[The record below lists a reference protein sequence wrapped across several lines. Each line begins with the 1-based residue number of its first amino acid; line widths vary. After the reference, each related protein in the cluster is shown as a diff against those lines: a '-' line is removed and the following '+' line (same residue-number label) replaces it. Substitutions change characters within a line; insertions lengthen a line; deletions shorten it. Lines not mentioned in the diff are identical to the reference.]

1 MVRLIDPYNATL
13 AFVGAAFWGFG
24 QGFTYA
30 CLFAKLPDVCEY
42 GEYIEHERHEGLTY
56 AGASFGMKLSAG
68 IGAVLASSVMQMG
81 GYINGAAVQSDSAMN
96 AILMATTVVPAV
108 LFGLA
113 VLSAIGYKLDAI

>member
-1 MVRLIDPYNATL
+1 MVRLMILTL

-56 AGASFGMKLSAG
+56 AGASFGIKLSAG
-68 IGAVLASSVMQMG
+68 IGAVLASTVMQMG
-81 GYINGAAVQSDSAMN
+81 ATLMVQ
-96 AILMATTVVPAV
+96 LYKAT
-108 LFGLA
+108 LQ
-113 VLSAIGYKLDAI
+113 